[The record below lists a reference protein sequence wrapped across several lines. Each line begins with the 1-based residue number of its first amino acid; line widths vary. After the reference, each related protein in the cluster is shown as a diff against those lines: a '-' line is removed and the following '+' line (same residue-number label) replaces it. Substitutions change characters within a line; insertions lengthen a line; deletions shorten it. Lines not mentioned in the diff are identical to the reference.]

1 MGGLQSRVLQL
12 DGRWEAEAA
21 SPLGQP
27 IRFVVL
33 RDKKRISLTIPA
45 KPQPELLLA
54 CKQPLPKP
62 AFVVVG
68 GLVFVPLVSVYE
80 SLIPRRKL
88 DSVLRQPAVEGEQVV
103 LLLMVLRAEINIG
116 YEELAG
122 QLAALNGEKVHSL
135 RWLLE
140 RVEQIE
146 TEQPKGNLTFRLE
159 SGEMIVLPVAK
170 WRETEEEIFATH
182 CIAHSFADLD
192 ILYWIGRRMDLVG
205 RPTGVANLRGFLGVR
220 LSRR

>member
-1 MGGLQSRVLQL
+1 MRDILLEVDGVPIANDGTIQLPGTQDLVRVTFSYLVY
-12 DGRWEAEAA
+12 RA
-21 SPLGQP
+21 PLGQP

-33 RDKKRISLTIPA
+33 RDKQRLSLTIPA

-68 GLVFVPLVSVYE
+68 GLVFVPLMSVYE
-80 SLIPRRKL
+80 SLIPRLKL

-122 QLAALNGEKVHSL
+122 QLASLNGEKVRSL

-159 SGEMIVLPVAK
+159 SGEMIVLPIAK

-182 CIAHSFADLD
+182 CIAHRASADL
-192 ILYWIGRRMDLVG
+192 RAV
-205 RPTGVANLRGFLGVR
+205 TA
-220 LSRR
+220 SA